1 MAAALL
7 DDLGQADDLGAGAH
21 DDEQLQSAVVL
32 ECDIGIVLAHAAR
45 PPRSRCRGSRG
56 RRARWPT

>member
-21 DDEQLQSAVVL
+21 DDQQLQAAVVL
-32 ECDIGIVLAHAAR
+32 KFKIGHTHKYSPLNKLLTSDMCVV
-45 PPRSRCRGSRG
+45 
-56 RRARWPT
+56 